1 MKIAVAAA
9 SIYFLTVSHF
19 ANSQPD
25 KDWWACQIV
34 ETAGLLWESN
44 SWEVREFEDSAPFVL
59 VSDGK
64 GLLSTRSVAKV
75 ILGDDGAAPFFDCRN
90 KEGDVLIYCSDV
102 VINSSLSFNP
112 ELGIGATSYIYGGVT
127 LPDTENRRDM
137 VVVATFECA
146 KG

>member
-1 MKIAVAAA
+1 MKTLVGIVFFYCLTATQFA
-9 SIYFLTVSHF
+9 S
-19 ANSQPD
+19 SQPD
-25 KDWWACQIV
+25 KDWWACQVV

-44 SWEVREFEDSAPFVL
+44 SWEVSKFEDSAPFVL

-64 GLLSTRSVAKV
+64 GLLSTRSVAKA
-75 ILGDDGAAPFFDCRN
+75 ILGDDRAAQFFDCRT

-102 VINSSLSFNP
+102 VVNSSLSFNP

-127 LPDTENRRDM
+127 LPGTENQRDA
-137 VVVATFECA
+137 VAVTTFECV